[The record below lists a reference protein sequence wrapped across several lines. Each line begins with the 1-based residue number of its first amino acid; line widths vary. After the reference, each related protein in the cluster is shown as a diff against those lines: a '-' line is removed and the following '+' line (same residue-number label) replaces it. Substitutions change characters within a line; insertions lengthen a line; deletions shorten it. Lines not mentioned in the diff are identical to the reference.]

1 MVKNPSLSKLRRKK
15 IHPLVK
21 YNRETGETEVSTYE
35 TFELEDTTTIEP
47 HRFILSFTVH
57 MGLQK
62 ENDWMG
68 FDDADKARTK
78 KKELNGAEN
87 VTNIN
92 LSAVMGKIDGQ

>member
-1 MVKNPSLSKLRRKK
+1 MEKKLLPSKLQKRK

-35 TFELEDTTTIEP
+35 TFELENTTDNESN
-47 HRFILSFTVH
+47 RFILSFTVH
-57 MGLQK
+57 IGLQE

-68 FDDADKARTK
+68 FNDADAARTK
-78 KKELNGAEN
+78 RKELDGAKN

-92 LSAVMGKIDGQ
+92 LSAVMGEINGQ